1 MLPINFQNLP
11 FHQTATGYV
20 VNQTNTKM
28 LLIFHKKLQKW
39 LPAGGHINEG
49 EMPHI
54 AAQREVLEETG
65 IVAEF
70 SQIQILDQN
79 SISLPNSFATFLQII
94 EDKNGKHLHLDF
106 AFKMTADD
114 TQELLQNK
122 LETNGIGWFDF
133 AQIQDLNVF
142 PSVLN
147 FGKNNLKN

>member
-1 MLPINFQNLP
+1 
-11 FHQTATGYV
+11 
-20 VNQTNTKM
+20 
-28 LLIFHKKLQKW
+28 
-39 LPAGGHINEG
+39 
-49 EMPHI
+49 MPHQS
-54 AAQREVLEETG
+54 AKREVLEETG
-65 IVAEF
+65 IVANFTE
-70 SQIQILDQN
+70 IQILDQN
-79 SISLPNSFATFLQII
+79 SIALLNPFATFLQVI

-106 AFKMTADD
+106 AFKMTAND